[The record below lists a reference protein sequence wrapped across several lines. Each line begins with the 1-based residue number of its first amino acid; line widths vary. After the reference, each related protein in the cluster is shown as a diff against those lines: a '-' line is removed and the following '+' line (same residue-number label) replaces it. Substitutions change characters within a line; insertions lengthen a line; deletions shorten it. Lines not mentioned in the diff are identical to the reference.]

1 MQRVKIGNVFYDTSS
16 QDIMPLGG
24 LPLVSKLIELSD
36 FDNYI
41 NKIPFYKPS
50 KRTPLIRNSEIFRS
64 MIGLMA
70 QGISDYAGINR
81 VSGSYFFKDIMQ
93 IKNLPSEETL
103 RQRIDKS
110 ALDERFFSALDDASL
125 NLLGGVADS
134 FEPTYKTFI
143 PVDLDVSPFDNSN
156 TKKEGVGCTYKLC
169 DGYAPMFAYLGQEGY
184 MLGCE
189 LRNGKQHSQT
199 GTPDFLEKTIKKIKE
214 LNITDPLVRM
224 DSGNDSD
231 DNAKLL
237 VSNDLDFIVKRNP
250 RRAKNQWID
259 ECISSGKYIG
269 ERIDQ
274 QHRKIKIYQL
284 KNKRM
289 IEEKNGQILL
299 MPDYE
304 LESYTSTLNES
315 VEDIKE
321 IYHQHGVCEQFHSE
335 LKTDMG
341 IERLPS
347 GKFKTNEL
355 ILYIAMY
362 TYNILRFIGQ
372 LSLMINQTK
381 KEKTR
386 MIKRKRLSTTI
397 KDIIMIA
404 AKYVR
409 HAREQIIKLGYGNKM
424 MKPISKIAYV
434 INNSILTLA

>member
-1 MQRVKIGNVFYDTSS
+1 M
-16 QDIMPLGG
+16 
-24 LPLVSKLIELSD
+24 
-36 FDNYI
+36 
-41 NKIPFYKPS
+41 
-50 KRTPLIRNSEIFRS
+50 
-64 MIGLMA
+64 
-70 QGISDYAGINR
+70 
-81 VSGSYFFKDIMQ
+81 
-93 IKNLPSEETL
+93 
-103 RQRIDKS
+103 
-110 ALDERFFSALDDASL
+110 
-125 NLLGGVADS
+125 
-134 FEPTYKTFI
+134 
-143 PVDLDVSPFDNSN
+143 DVSPFDNSN

-189 LRNGKQHSQT
+189 LRNGTQHSQT
-199 GTPDFLEKTIKKIKE
+199 GTPDFLKKIIKKVKE

-237 VSNDLDFIVKRNP
+237 ISNDLDFIVKRNP

-259 ECISSGKYIG
+259 ECISNGKYIG

-284 KNKRM
+284 KNKRTLKEKNIYEYTEVHEV

-434 INNSILTLA
+434 INNGIVALS